1 MLSAYV
7 SFTASSSGVEQHFS
21 KVDRCHLE
29 RGNGNCDS
37 FRRSVIA
44 LADDGNEA
52 SDQTLVESARRI
64 YAEGRQ
70 RLSQPRRKRRD
81 AGVQRAS
88 PGDLE
93 DKSGLKTEADWLR
106 KRRRDLDEAITETP
120 PPKRAATMDFTP
132 EMQREAKHLKGVLE
146 KRRMEA
152 QANGSLL
159 NSEKTS
165 AKNVEA
171 WQNRLRQE
179 DAKRIGTQTRK
190 QEFWDMAGQR
200 KPRDHFE
207 KMLAGKTVW
216 LGREVQNLRQA
227 CLNYG
232 VHAVTSELSAAN
244 VFLVDSLN
252 PEKKAQWAAALQG
265 GTLIS
270 QTVLEPQAPGIFAL
284 HFRRGTAEK
293 CVLHMTPAFMDK
305 NPSVSS
311 FLRGVVLPA
320 DPGSAWTLSDEP
332 SKAKVVLCVSKEMKA
347 MKKRGRTT
355 CTAEDLLTRVA
366 RRNLCPAMSGRS

>member
-1 MLSAYV
+1 
-7 SFTASSSGVEQHFS
+7 
-21 KVDRCHLE
+21 
-29 RGNGNCDS
+29 
-37 FRRSVIA
+37 
-44 LADDGNEA
+44 
-52 SDQTLVESARRI
+52 
-64 YAEGRQ
+64 
-70 RLSQPRRKRRD
+70 
-81 AGVQRAS
+81 
-88 PGDLE
+88 
-93 DKSGLKTEADWLR
+93 
-106 KRRRDLDEAITETP
+106 
-120 PPKRAATMDFTP
+120 MDFTP
-132 EMQREAKHLKGVLE
+132 EMEREAKHLKGVLE

-159 NSEKTS
+159 DSEKTS
-165 AKNVEA
+165 ARKVEA
-171 WQNRLRQE
+171 WQNKLRQE

-190 QEFWDMAGQR
+190 QEFWDMAGQ
-200 KPRDHFE
+200 KKTRDHFE

-227 CLNYG
+227 CLNFG
-232 VHAVTSELSAAN
+232 AHAVTSELSAAN

-252 PEKKAQWAAALQG
+252 PEKKSQWPATLQG

-320 DPGSAWTLSDEP
+320 DPGSAWCLDWP
-332 SKAKVVLCVSKEMKA
+332 PRPVS
-347 MKKRGRTT
+347 
-355 CTAEDLLTRVA
+355 VFI
-366 RRNLCPAMSGRS
+366 SGVQ

>member
-1 MLSAYV
+1 
-7 SFTASSSGVEQHFS
+7 
-21 KVDRCHLE
+21 
-29 RGNGNCDS
+29 
-37 FRRSVIA
+37 
-44 LADDGNEA
+44 
-52 SDQTLVESARRI
+52 
-64 YAEGRQ
+64 
-70 RLSQPRRKRRD
+70 
-81 AGVQRAS
+81 
-88 PGDLE
+88 
-93 DKSGLKTEADWLR
+93 
-106 KRRRDLDEAITETP
+106 
-120 PPKRAATMDFTP
+120 
-132 EMQREAKHLKGVLE
+132 
-146 KRRMEA
+146 
-152 QANGSLL
+152 
-159 NSEKTS
+159 
-165 AKNVEA
+165 
-171 WQNRLRQE
+171 
-179 DAKRIGTQTRK
+179 
-190 QEFWDMAGQR
+190 
-200 KPRDHFE
+200 
-207 KMLAGKTVW
+207 MLAGKTVW

>member
-93 DKSGLKTEADWLR
+93 DKSGLKTEADLLR

-132 EMQREAKHLKGVLE
+132 EMEREAKHLKGVLE

-216 LGREVQNLRQA
+216 LGREGGSESSPSLPQLWSSCCNFRVVRRE
-227 CLNYG
+227 CLPCG
-232 VHAVTSELSAAN
+232 QSKSGEKGPVGGCTARWHIDFA
-244 VFLVDSLN
+244 DSTRATGTRN
-252 PEKKAQWAAALQG
+252 FCAALP
-265 GTLIS
+265 
-270 QTVLEPQAPGIFAL
+270 ER
-284 HFRRGTAEK
+284 H
-293 CVLHMTPAFMDK
+293 C
-305 NPSVSS
+305 
-311 FLRGVVLPA
+311 
-320 DPGSAWTLSDEP
+320 
-332 SKAKVVLCVSKEMKA
+332 
-347 MKKRGRTT
+347 
-355 CTAEDLLTRVA
+355 
-366 RRNLCPAMSGRS
+366 

>member
-1 MLSAYV
+1 
-7 SFTASSSGVEQHFS
+7 
-21 KVDRCHLE
+21 
-29 RGNGNCDS
+29 
-37 FRRSVIA
+37 
-44 LADDGNEA
+44 
-52 SDQTLVESARRI
+52 
-64 YAEGRQ
+64 
-70 RLSQPRRKRRD
+70 
-81 AGVQRAS
+81 
-88 PGDLE
+88 
-93 DKSGLKTEADWLR
+93 
-106 KRRRDLDEAITETP
+106 
-120 PPKRAATMDFTP
+120 MDFTP
-132 EMQREAKHLKGVLE
+132 EMEREAKHLKGVLE

-159 NSEKTS
+159 DSEKTS
-165 AKNVEA
+165 ARKVEA
-171 WQNRLRQE
+171 WQNKLRQE
-179 DAKRIGTQTRK
+179 DAKRVGTQTRK
-190 QEFWDMAGQR
+190 QEFWDMAGQKKR
-200 KPRDHFE
+200 VIISRRCSQ
-207 KMLAGKTVW
+207 ARRCGW
-216 LGREVQNLRQA
+216 GGEVQNLRQA
-227 CLNYG
+227 CLNFG
-232 VHAVTSELSAAN
+232 AHAVTSELSAAN

-252 PEKKAQWAAALQG
+252 PEKKAQWAATLQG

-355 CTAEDLLTRVA
+355 CTAEDFLITVA

>member
-1 MLSAYV
+1 MRPPRAQVLSAYV
-7 SFTASSSGVEQHFS
+7 AFTASSSGVEQHFS

-29 RGNGNCDS
+29 RGNGHNDS

-44 LADDGNEA
+44 LADDGHEA
-52 SDQTLVESARRI
+52 SDKALVESARRV

-70 RLSQPRRKRRD
+70 RAWQPRRTRKRRD
-81 AGVQRAS
+81 AGVPRAS

-132 EMQREAKHLKGVLE
+132 EMEREAKHLKGVLE

-159 NSEKTS
+159 DSEKTS
-165 AKNVEA
+165 ARKVEA
-171 WQNRLRQE
+171 WQNKLRQE

-190 QEFWDMAGQR
+190 QEFWDMAGQ
-200 KPRDHFE
+200 KKTRDHFE

-216 LGREVQNLRQA
+216 LGREVQNLQQA
-227 CLNYG
+227 CLNFG
-232 VHAVTSELSAAN
+232 AHAVTSELSAAN

-252 PEKKAQWAAALQG
+252 PEKKAQWAATLQG

-305 NPSVSS
+305 NPSVSG

-320 DPGSAWTLSDEP
+320 DPGSAWCLDWP
-332 SKAKVVLCVSKEMKA
+332 PRPVS
-347 MKKRGRTT
+347 
-355 CTAEDLLTRVA
+355 VFI
-366 RRNLCPAMSGRS
+366 SGVQ

>member
-88 PGDLE
+88 SGDLE

-106 KRRRDLDEAITETP
+106 KRRRDLDEAVTETP

-132 EMQREAKHLKGVLE
+132 EMEREAKHLKGVLE

-293 CVLHMTPAFMDK
+293 CVLHMTPALMDK
-305 NPSVSS
+305 
-311 FLRGVVLPA
+311 
-320 DPGSAWTLSDEP
+320 TLQ
-332 SKAKVVLCVSKEMKA
+332 
-347 MKKRGRTT
+347 
-355 CTAEDLLTRVA
+355 
-366 RRNLCPAMSGRS
+366 

>member
-106 KRRRDLDEAITETP
+106 KRRRDLDEAIP
-120 PPKRAATMDFTP
+120 
-132 EMQREAKHLKGVLE
+132 
-146 KRRMEA
+146 
-152 QANGSLL
+152 
-159 NSEKTS
+159 
-165 AKNVEA
+165 
-171 WQNRLRQE
+171 NR
-179 DAKRIGTQTRK
+179 
-190 QEFWDMAGQR
+190 
-200 KPRDHFE
+200 
-207 KMLAGKTVW
+207 
-216 LGREVQNLRQA
+216 
-227 CLNYG
+227 
-232 VHAVTSELSAAN
+232 
-244 VFLVDSLN
+244 
-252 PEKKAQWAAALQG
+252 
-265 GTLIS
+265 
-270 QTVLEPQAPGIFAL
+270 PG
-284 HFRRGTAEK
+284 
-293 CVLHMTPAFMDK
+293 
-305 NPSVSS
+305 
-311 FLRGVVLPA
+311 
-320 DPGSAWTLSDEP
+320 
-332 SKAKVVLCVSKEMKA
+332 
-347 MKKRGRTT
+347 
-355 CTAEDLLTRVA
+355 
-366 RRNLCPAMSGRS
+366 